1 MAGTRSGEVTMKG
14 NPIELAGTLPKVGD
28 KAPDFTCVGAG
39 LSVVKLGDTGGKA
52 RMFSVVPSLDTPV
65 CNIQTKRFAKELA
78 DLGDK
83 IAAYTVS
90 TDLPFAMAR
99 FCGDA
104 QITNLA
110 NLSDAHDHSFG
121 QNYGVLITSLPVPL
135 LARAIFVVDPS
146 NTITYSELV
155 PEIATE
161 PNYDAALAALKSAA
175 GA

>member
-1 MAGTRSGEVTMKG
+1 MSQTRNNEVTMKG
-14 NPIELAGTLPKVGD
+14 NPVTLSGTKPKVGD

-39 LSVVKLGDTGGKA
+39 LSEVKLASTAGKA
-52 RMFSVVPSLDTPV
+52 RIFSVVPSLDTPV
-65 CNIQTKRFAKELA
+65 CNIQTKRFAQELST
-78 DLGDK
+78 LGDK
-83 IAAYTVS
+83 VAAYTVS

-104 QITNLA
+104 QITNMI

-121 QNYGVLITSLPVPL
+121 EHYGVLITDLPVPL
-135 LARAIFVVDPS
+135 LARAIVVVDAKD
-146 NTITYSELV
+146 TITYVEIV

-161 PNYDAALAALKSAA
+161 PNYDAAMTALKAAA